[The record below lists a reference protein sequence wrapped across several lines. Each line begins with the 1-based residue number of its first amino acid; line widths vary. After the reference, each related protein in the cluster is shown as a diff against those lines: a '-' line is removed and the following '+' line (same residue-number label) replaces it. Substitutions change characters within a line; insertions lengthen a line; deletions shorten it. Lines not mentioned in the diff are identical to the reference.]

1 MDRRRTPHLDR
12 WKWWGPSFLI
22 HALVAVAILYPFAWG
37 IETAN
42 KGAALQPIAVV
53 FAPQPQTPPAPVT
66 SPRRDSPKPLSPA
79 PTTATPSVTASKP
92 HITRNAPAI
101 PVAKTKTLPEPMAIP
116 RYLPKSRPIA
126 PIVPPAPVMEMAK
139 APATDPALAPRL
151 SENSP
156 MQDSPKITETND
168 NKLNKNKFSTKEVAV
183 TTAPASIA
191 NADIS
196 PSVPTSTY
204 SNPARLTTSTLA
216 GDAKAPPMATA
227 GNATTPADVIDME
240 HVKSW
245 GQNVRGTLVR
255 LTKGLRNR
263 GSAKVAIRLAR
274 TGELI
279 GVTFIEKSQNGRFN
293 RELDRR
299 IKTSGVFPAAPHGL
313 AIDEML
319 FPIRLTVTR

>member
-1 MDRRRTPHLDR
+1 M
-12 WKWWGPSFLI
+12 
-22 HALVAVAILYPFAWG
+22 
-37 IETAN
+37 
-42 KGAALQPIAVV
+42 
-53 FAPQPQTPPAPVT
+53 
-66 SPRRDSPKPLSPA
+66 RDSPK
-79 PTTATPSVTASKP
+79 T
-92 HITRNAPAI
+92 IEI
-101 PVAKTKTLPEPMAIP
+101 
-116 RYLPKSRPIA
+116 Y
-126 PIVPPAPVMEMAK
+126 
-139 APATDPALAPRL
+139 
-151 SENSP
+151 
-156 MQDSPKITETND
+156 D
-168 NKLNKNKFSTKEVAV
+168 NKLNINNFSAKDVAI

-191 NADIS
+191 KADVS
-196 PSVPTSTY
+196 PGAPTSTH
-204 SNPARLTTSTLA
+204 SKPASLTASTLA

-227 GNATTPADVIDME
+227 GNATSPADVVDME

-245 GQNVRGTLVR
+245 GQNVRSTLVR

>member
-1 MDRRRTPHLDR
+1 MDRRRTPYLDR

-22 HALVAVAILYPFAWG
+22 HALVAVAILYPFAWD

-42 KGAALQPIAVV
+42 KDAAFHTIAVV

-66 SPRRDSPKPLSPA
+66 SPRRDSPKPPLPT
-79 PTTATPSVTASKP
+79 PTTATPPVTASKT

-101 PVAKTKTLPEPMAIP
+101 PAAKTKTLPEPMAIP

-126 PIVPPAPVMEMAK
+126 PIMPPAPVMEMAK
-139 APATDPALAPRL
+139 APATDPAPAPRL

-168 NKLNKNKFSTKEVAV
+168 NKLNKNKMSTNDVAV
-183 TTAPASIA
+183 NTAPASSA
-191 NADIS
+191 KADIS
-196 PSVPTSTY
+196 PSIPTSSH
-204 SNPARLTTSTLA
+204 SNPARLTASTLT

-227 GNATTPADVIDME
+227 GNATAPADVVDME

>member
-1 MDRRRTPHLDR
+1 M
-12 WKWWGPSFLI
+12 
-22 HALVAVAILYPFAWG
+22 
-37 IETAN
+37 
-42 KGAALQPIAVV
+42 
-53 FAPQPQTPPAPVT
+53 
-66 SPRRDSPKPLSPA
+66 RDSPK
-79 PTTATPSVTASKP
+79 K
-92 HITRNAPAI
+92 
-101 PVAKTKTLPEPMAIP
+101 
-116 RYLPKSRPIA
+116 
-126 PIVPPAPVMEMAK
+126 
-139 APATDPALAPRL
+139 
-151 SENSP
+151 
-156 MQDSPKITETND
+156 TETN
-168 NKLNKNKFSTKEVAV
+168 NNTLNKKNFSEKDVTI

-191 NADIS
+191 KADVS
-196 PSVPTSTY
+196 PGVPTSTH
-204 SNPARLTTSTLA
+204 SNPARLTASTLA

-227 GNATTPADVIDME
+227 GNATAPADVVDME

-299 IKTSGVFPAAPHGL
+299 IKTSGVFPAAPHDL